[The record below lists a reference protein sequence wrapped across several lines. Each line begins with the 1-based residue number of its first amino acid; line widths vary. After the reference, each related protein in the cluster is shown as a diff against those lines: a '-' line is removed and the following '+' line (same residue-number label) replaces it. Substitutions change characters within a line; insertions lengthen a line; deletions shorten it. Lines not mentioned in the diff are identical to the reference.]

1 MPQATRTFSVT
12 IKDKVCERNPWVY
25 TQGKSYEVL
34 AINDEDD
41 YTWFLIADDESNF
54 DWITSDD
61 CKFGQKENQIN
72 SIDIANKTEIE
83 NIKKVLA
90 GDIQIIK
97 NHALELRNAEPHNDE
112 VKQFYR
118 WLEAFLEAT
127 KRDYT

>member
-1 MPQATRTFSVT
+1 MPQATRTFSVN
-12 IKDKVCERNPWVY
+12 IKDKVCERNPSLY

-34 AINDEDD
+34 AIKDEGGEDD
-41 YTWFLIADDESNF
+41 YTWFLIADNQGDF

-61 CKFGQKENQIN
+61 CKAVQKEKQIGT
-72 SIDIANKTEIE
+72 KTEIE
-83 NIKKVLA
+83 NVKKILE

-97 NHALELRNAEPHNDE
+97 NYALELRNAEPHNDE